1 MGIMASDNRTLKL
14 SILADVDD
22 LKKKLGEADKAVE
35 TNADKITAFGKKAA
49 LAFAAA
55 GAAAGAFA
63 ISAVKAAAEDE
74 KARKSLEQT
83 IRANTRATDE
93 QIKAIDT
100 YIDRQSI
107 ATATTDDV
115 LRPALGRL
123 IRSTN
128 DVAKAQ
134 DLLNLSQEISAATGK
149 PLEAVANALGKSFD
163 GQNTALGKLGLGID
177 AATLKNKSHE
187 EIMQILKGTYKGFI
201 DNEATNAEFKFRQ
214 LTIAL
219 DQTREKIGFALL
231 PIFVKFADYLLVT
244 VVPNM
249 QAFVAALTGDN
260 SVTAGITDATKGAY
274 EFGEQVRSTIKFVI
288 SIKDELLVLG
298 GIIVTVFAVNKII
311 TFATAIMTLVTAM
324 KALRT
329 AAAGAAIATAFAT
342 GGTSV
347 GFAAAAL
354 AGIAAT
360 YGLSKLAAGGDISG
374 AGIDPMGGYQTGANT
389 SSSSMGG
396 AGGFGAGVS
405 STGTSVGGTGGA
417 RGGETT
423 YEKSLS
429 ELKKTFD
436 QLKKIGDDQKKVQAQ
451 LDIANNIIFANAMP
465 DEDQLRAQRLAAI
478 TLEHMRRDDPSSFGV
493 TNNIYVSGAV
503 VDPEGLNRVLT
514 DIQTQSDSR
523 GTLSGAEIRARAG

>member
-1 MGIMASDNRTLKL
+1 MASRTLT
-14 SILADVDD
+14 LALAADIDG
-22 LKKKLGEADKAVE
+22 LKKGLDDADKVVKRSSDQI
-35 TNADKITAFGKKAA
+35 ADFGKKAA

-134 DLLNLSQEISAATGK
+134 DLLNLAQEISVANSI
-149 PLEAVANALGKSFD
+149 PLETVANALGKSFD

-177 AATLKNKSHE
+177 ATILKNKSHE

-201 DNEATNAEFKFRQ
+201 ENEATNAEFKFRQ

-219 DQTREKIGFALL
+219 EQTREKIGFALL
-231 PIFVKFADYLLVT
+231 PIFVKFADYLLAT

-260 SVTAGITDATKGAY
+260 SVTAGITDATQGAY
-274 EFGEQVRSTIKFVI
+274 NFGLQIKSTIEFVI
-288 SIKDELLVLG
+288 SIKDELVVLG
-298 GIIVTVFAVNKII
+298 GVIVTVFAVNKVIA
-311 TFATAIMTLVTAM
+311 FATAIGTLVTAM
-324 KALRT
+324 KTLRT
-329 AAAGAAIATAFAT
+329 AAAGAAVATAFAT
-342 GGTSV
+342 GGASV
-347 GFAAAAL
+347 GLATAAL
-354 AGIAAT
+354 AAVAAT
-360 YGLSKLAAGGDISG
+360 YGLSKFAAEGD
-374 AGIDPMGGYQTGANT
+374 QEV
-389 SSSSMGG
+389 
-396 AGGFGAGVS
+396 AGGFSGSGFSNLPSGGFSGVPS
-405 STGTSVGGTGGA
+405 GGGTPFGGGTPSGGGFPSGGTGKGVGA
-417 RGGETT
+417 VAGASSLTDLANKLVAVQDKITDVTFATLTGGIS
-423 YEKSLS
+423 KAAAQKQL
-429 ELKKTFD
+429 D
-436 QLKKIGDDQKKVQAQ
+436 QLQAE
-451 LDIANNIIFANAMP
+451 F
-465 DEDQLRAQRLAAI
+465 
-478 TLEHMRRDDPSSFGV
+478 
-493 TNNIYVSGAV
+493 
-503 VDPEGLNRVLT
+503 RVLEK
-514 DIQTQSDSR
+514 QTNALVANPQILINVSALDSE
-523 GTLSGAEIRARAG
+523 SAARAVAKALNDSAARSTPAIDYRSIREKAG